1 MKKLI
6 IFIPILFWSLQ
17 PYNQNTNEV
26 NHKTDSMHFSI
37 ETDTMIL
44 KYSID
49 MLKVESKE
57 LQQLESYRDRLKRE
71 IRQIQQKKQREER
84 MLREIKKD
92 LDNYENRGL

>member
-17 PYNQNTNEV
+17 PYNQNTEV
-26 NHKTDSMHFSI
+26 VSDKTDSMQFSI

-44 KYSID
+44 KYSVEQ
-49 MLKVESKE
+49 LKVESKE
-57 LQQLESYRDRLKRE
+57 LQKLEAYRDKLKRE
-71 IRQIQQKKQREER
+71 IRQIQREKR

-92 LDNYENRGL
+92 LENYENRGL

>member
-17 PYNQNTNEV
+17 PYNQNTEV
-26 NHKTDSMHFSI
+26 VSDKTDSMHFSI

-44 KYSID
+44 KYSVEQ
-49 MLKVESKE
+49 LKVESKE
-57 LQQLESYRDRLKRE
+57 LQQLEAYRDKLKRE
-71 IRQIQQKKQREER
+71 IRQIQRKKQREER

-92 LDNYENRGL
+92 IDNFNSRGL

>member
-26 NHKTDSMHFSI
+26 NHKTDSMQFSI

-44 KYSID
+44 KYSIY
-49 MLKVESKE
+49 MLKIESEE
-57 LQQLESYRDRLKRE
+57 LQQREAYRDKLKRE

-84 MLREIKKD
+84 LLKEIKKD
-92 LDNYENRGL
+92 IDNYENRGI

>member
-17 PYNQNTNEV
+17 PYNQNTELV
-26 NHKTDSMHFSI
+26 SDKTDSVQFSI

-49 MLKVESKE
+49 MLKSESKE
-57 LQQLESYRDRLKRE
+57 LQQREAYRDKLKRE

-84 MLREIKKD
+84 LLKEIKKD
-92 LDNYENRGL
+92 IDIFNNRGL